1 MSKGQWTMDASEL
14 DTRSREILQQAV
26 HIFITTGEPVGS
38 RTLAKV
44 NERGFSA
51 ATIRNILSDLEDMGY
66 LYQPHTS
73 AGRVPTDKG
82 YRFYVGALVDGNQ
95 LERADRA
102 WIEDQMVPTEAGL
115 NGLVRRTSSLLASMT
130 GMVGFVTGPDIR
142 NGVLHHVD
150 FVRMAPTRLLV
161 VMVSQAG
168 HVTNRVV
175 ELASELTAE
184 ELRKCARYLEEQ
196 FKGYT
201 LTEAREL
208 LLRRL
213 KEIEDVVN
221 GFVRNALTIADA
233 AFASELTSDVH
244 VEGTSRMLGEPEF
257 VSNIERAQQ
266 LFETLEERHRLV
278 GILSACLKDSEFRIV
293 IGSEAQLPDLEGIS
307 LIGARY
313 SNGSQNLGSI
323 GIMGPT
329 RMKYARHISVVD
341 YIASSLSAAIA
352 RTGNGL
358 TN

>member
-1 MSKGQWTMDASEL
+1 MDASDL
-14 DTRSREILQQAV
+14 DTRSREILQQTV

-44 NERGFSA
+44 SERGYSA
-51 ATIRNILSDLEDMGY
+51 ATIRNILADLEEMGF

-82 YRFYVGALVDGNQ
+82 YRFYVGALIEGERLVAVD
-95 LERADRA
+95 RD
-102 WIEDQMVPTEAGL
+102 WIRDQMVPTEAGL
-115 NGLVRRTSSLLASMT
+115 TGLVRRTSRLLASMT
-130 GMVGFVTGPDIR
+130 GMVGFVTGPDFR

-150 FVRMAPTRLLV
+150 FVRMGPERLLV

-175 ELASELTAE
+175 TLPAELTAE
-184 ELRKCARYLEEQ
+184 ELRQCARYLEEQ

-213 KEIEDVVN
+213 QEIEAVVN

-233 AFASELTSDVH
+233 AFAGELTSDVH
-244 VEGTSRMLGEPEF
+244 VEGTASMLGEPEF

-278 GILSACLKDSEFRIV
+278 GILSACLEDSDLRIV
-293 IGSEAQLPDLEGIS
+293 IGSEARVPDLEGIS

-329 RMKYARHISVVD
+329 RMEYARHISVVD